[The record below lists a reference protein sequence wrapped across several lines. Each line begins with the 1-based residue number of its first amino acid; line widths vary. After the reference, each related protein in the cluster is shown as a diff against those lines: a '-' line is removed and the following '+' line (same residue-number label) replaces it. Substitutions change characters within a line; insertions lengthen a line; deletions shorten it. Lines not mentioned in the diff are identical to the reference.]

1 MAEIARHLC
10 RLRGLI
16 GAKIDMIRCTL
27 KATVKK
33 STKKGFLSD
42 LLFFHRNW
50 FAIVKIAVV
59 DAKDC
64 VVSRVKILSTSW
76 PNSCQNSYGT
86 IKFKSNSEKV
96 HEKTLFYRSLT
107 FL

>member
-1 MAEIARHLC
+1 MYF
-10 RLRGLI
+10 
-16 GAKIDMIRCTL
+16 
-27 KATVKK
+27 K
-33 STKKGFLSD
+33 SNSEKEHKKGFLSD

-50 FAIVKIAVV
+50 FAIVKIAVM

-64 VVSRVKILSTSW
+64 VVSHVKILSTWW
-76 PNSCQNSYGT
+76 PNSCQNSYGM

-96 HEKTLFYRSLT
+96 HEKTLFYWSLT